1 MTRNSPAGREP
12 DPGAPVPGSEH
23 RGDGVIAPR
32 VQGDPAQAA
41 GNTAPVQRNPGQAP
55 VGTAP
60 AVPSPRTP
68 PLDPSAPL
76 PDDPQALAEDI
87 RQTREQLGA
96 ALEALLA
103 RTDVKARAR
112 EKVGQVSGRVRGVT
126 ARAGNQARGVGGQL
140 AAGPPAVRRNL
151 PLVLAVTA
159 ATGAVA
165 VLGYLAATRWRRR

>member
-23 RGDGVIAPR
+23 RGDGVMAPR
-32 VQGDPAQAA
+32 DQGNPAPAA
-41 GNTAPVQRNPGQAP
+41 GNTAPVQGNPGQAP

-112 EKVGQVSGRVRGVT
+112 EKAGQVSGRVRGVT
-126 ARAGNQARGVGGQL
+126 SRAGSQARGQL
-140 AAGPPAVRRNL
+140 AAGPSAARRHL

-159 ATGAVA
+159 AAGAVA
-165 VLGYLAATRWRRR
+165 VVGYLAATRWRRE